1 MTAVA
6 TTFVGTQ
13 LYTAR
18 EARKA
23 QGKARS
29 DAKEDER
36 QARKAAVFAE
46 TEGMGIGNLGQV
58 SLDVD
63 EDLDEEEL
71 LRKQGS
77 TRVSL

>member
-6 TTFVGTQ
+6 VIAGTQ

-23 QGKARS
+23 QGKARE
-29 DAKEDER
+29 DAKEDEI

-63 EDLDEEEL
+63 EDLDEEAL